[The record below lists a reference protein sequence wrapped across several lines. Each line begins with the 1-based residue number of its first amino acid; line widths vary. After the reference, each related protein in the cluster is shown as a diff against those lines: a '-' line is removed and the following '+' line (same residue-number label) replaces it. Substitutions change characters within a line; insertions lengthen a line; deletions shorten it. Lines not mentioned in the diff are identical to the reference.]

1 MIKITKTVDGI
12 LVTPNE
18 FNKAIKYLIRHRREY
33 KNQDELERAFDFIIR
48 KIRGGVVNEKAYN
61 D

>member
-12 LVTPNE
+12 LVTPIE
-18 FNKAIKYLIRHRREY
+18 CNKAIKYLIKHRREY
-33 KNQDELERAFDFIIR
+33 KTQEEVENSFEFIIR
-48 KIRGGVVNEKAYN
+48 KLRGGVVNEKADN

>member
-18 FNKAIKYLIRHRREY
+18 CNKAIKYLIRHRREY